1 MPRLWCQPFPC
12 QYFRSLE
19 CVLGL
24 TLSSNC
30 LGDVEFNPPLRALKV
45 DAIAS
50 GHINNGAKIHF
61 KLARTEP
68 GWFAT
73 CSASGTSPYVF
84 AFSDHNGHEPSG
96 PRGTWCI
103 VFGYNGHLE
112 DKKNSKDII
121 AAFQENIRPN
131 ADIQAYLTHDWVNDP
146 FAKGTW
152 SCWGPNQFRRY
163 VQELQKAEGRVFFA
177 SADWADGWRGFVDGA
192 IESEQKAANEVK
204 TFLEGQQD
212 TKL

>member
-1 MPRLWCQPFPC
+1 MADALMPRLWCQPFPC

-73 CSASGTSPYVF
+73 CSASGRRRTSLPFLITMGMSRPVRGEHGASYSGITGIWRTRRIAKILLQRSRKIF
-84 AFSDHNGHEPSG
+84 APM
-96 PRGTWCI
+96 
-103 VFGYNGHLE
+103 
-112 DKKNSKDII
+112 
-121 AAFQENIRPN
+121 
-131 ADIQAYLTHDWVNDP
+131 LT
-146 FAKGTW
+146 
-152 SCWGPNQFRRY
+152 SRRTSRTI
-163 VQELQKAEGRVFFA
+163 G
-177 SADWADGWRGFVDGA
+177 
-192 IESEQKAANEVK
+192 
-204 TFLEGQQD
+204 
-212 TKL
+212 